1 VIPDAAVEALARILA
16 NEALFDADIG
26 GYGWDSDKDSSDHF
40 MPTAR
45 KRAREHLEAAAPHL
59 MALALEE
66 AADEADGMIAAGDIA
81 EVAAP
86 VEGEYGRSEA
96 VAARDSL
103 YEDGPGDFL
112 RARAAE
118 LRAK

>member
-1 VIPDAAVEALARILA
+1 MTNQVIPDAAVEAAKSAVRAHAHVDL
-16 NEALFDADIG
+16 EA
-26 GYGWDSDKDSSDHF
+26 
-40 MPTAR
+40 
-45 KRAREHLEAAAPHL
+45 EHLIEGIVRTILEAAAPHL
-59 MALALEE
+59 MALALEG
-66 AADEADGMIAAGDIA
+66 AADEADGVIAAGDIA

-112 RARAAE
+112 RARAE
-118 LRAK
+118 EFRKQG